1 MFEEYKAKI
10 KNRFIPIRDREH
22 RMQTI
27 VKNQLGSGELFEY
40 ETERESVKYYF
51 GQGQTSVGDLKPKVV
66 ESMSELEPAKKLAA
80 DPEVVGGRRHNLR
93 GRTKTNLLSK
103 NHPDRLNPPRASN
116 DPTANNS
123 ELASAQPNLSLRSSL
138 QQSTTERI
146 IRRGQAATTRK
157 EEPVN
162 NSASN
167 RGPLIGN
174 REDIQSQINRM
185 QSRIVLPSMESNL
198 HTMSK
203 KPTLKSRNGH
213 RRTDSEPNTPLKPLK
228 NSPDRPEKEK
238 KLIKEDIESEEP
250 VSKPK
255 NRLIP
260 LINKLV
266 KNAKNGVKTKLVD
279 IPGIEDDSQGLKLS
293 LISMPGQD
301 SSTKDTEPSPNL
313 GKEFRLKRTTSRVL
327 EPSPEKKI
335 PLQFNFDK
343 AGDSGEAQNA
353 KKSKSK
359 IKIISKREAELKETD
374 LSKEAVVSVELN
386 HWSKKTRTKEALT
399 PEEPTYYKA
408 GIIKALTSSNRMSKE
423 NRPYYEQ
430 CVKTLRAL
438 WSMGTDVLF
447 NENYRD
453 LIKMRSESAE
463 VLESPNRALDKP
475 LLILDLDETL
485 VHSVQSPEL
494 PSTHETPFVPILGQK
509 IRFNLRPHAVEF
521 LKNVSKLFTIYL
533 FTASEFKYA
542 EAILKQI
549 DPDSRYVTRVFD
561 RKYCSVTKKG
571 YLVKDLRIFQ
581 ESPLEKILLVDNTFY
596 CFFCNLQAGI
606 PISDFIED
614 KKDNQLPQLEAYL
627 RFLVRSPSQAIEFN
641 EAYFKLKAHQR
652 CCSIEDVLFLFQA

>member
-40 ETERESVKYYF
+40 ETERESVKYYV
-51 GQGQTSVGDLKPKVV
+51 GQGKTSVGDLRPKVV
-66 ESMSELEPAKKLAA
+66 ESMSELEPANKLAA
-80 DPEVVGGRRHNLR
+80 DPEAVGGRRHNLR

-103 NHPDRLNPPRASN
+103 NHPDRLNLPRASN

-123 ELASAQPNLSLRSSL
+123 ELDSAQPNLSLRSSL

-146 IRRGQAATTRK
+146 IRRAQAATRK

-162 NSASN
+162 ASSTN
-167 RGPLIGN
+167 RGLPIGN
-174 REDIQSQINRM
+174 REDLQFQINRM

-198 HTMSK
+198 QTMSK

-228 NSPDRPEKEK
+228 NSPDRSEKEK
-238 KLIKEDIESEEP
+238 KLIKEDMESEKS

-266 KNAKNGVKTKLVD
+266 KNAQNGIKTKLVD
-279 IPGIEDDSQGLKLS
+279 IPGIEDDSQGLKQS
-293 LISMPGQD
+293 LISMPGQG

-313 GKEFRLKRTTSRVL
+313 GKEFRLKRTTSKVL
-327 EPSPEKKI
+327 DPSPEKKV

-343 AGDSGEAQNA
+343 AGDSGEAQDA

-359 IKIISKREAELKETD
+359 IKIISKKEAELKETD
-374 LSKEAVVSVELN
+374 LSKEALVSVELN
-386 HWSKKTRTKEALT
+386 HGSKKTRTKEEQAS
-399 PEEPTYYKA
+399 EEPTYYTA

-423 NRPYYEQ
+423 NRPHYEQ
-430 CVKTLRAL
+430 CVKALRAL

-494 PSTHETPFVPILGQK
+494 PSTHETPFVPVLGQK

-581 ESPLEKILLVDNTFY
+581 ESRLEKILLVDNTFY

-606 PISDFIED
+606 PITDFIDD
-614 KKDNQLPQLEAYL
+614 KKDNQLQQLEAYL
-627 RFLVRSPSQAIEFN
+627 RFLVRGPSQVIEFN

-652 CCSIEDVLFLFQA
+652 CCSIEDILFLFQA